1 MRAHGQKILQE
12 EVSVVWQITSE
23 FWPTTTHIKRIK
35 EAESMMSSVSVEEWA
50 VKMLSRQDPIPYI
63 TEYEKITGQELD
75 LGLKLAGVRLC
86 LRRRSA
92 QVI

>member
-1 MRAHGQKILQE
+1 MADH
-12 EVSVVWQITSE
+12 
-23 FWPTTTHIKRIK
+23 KRILAYHDAYSDHLERLK

-75 LGLKLAGVRLC
+75 LGLKLAGARLC